1 MGHYRSAQVVKGDLK
16 SSLSLQVN
24 WQGVILQV
32 IHCRLQ
38 QVRAGAE
45 GHHKSVHIT
54 PVTAEL
60 TESPGHSRES
70 RDVTLP
76 THGSTGALNGK
87 GGLCHRIPGGLR
99 AGHSTNQMPSAPWPL
114 LSQAGRPGLCTVPS

>member
-1 MGHYRSAQVVKGDLK
+1 MRHFRSAQVVKGDLK

-24 WQGVILQV
+24 WQGVISQV

-45 GHHKSVHIT
+45 GHRKSVHIA
-54 PVTAEL
+54 P
-60 TESPGHSRES
+60 
-70 RDVTLP
+70 VTLP